1 MENKLLWG
9 EIGNRFVTNRR
20 DGVEELWKKVDVDG
34 WRSERTWAM
43 NWEGKIRILMLIM
56 IG

>member
-34 WRSERTWAM
+34 WRSERT
-43 NWEGKIRILMLIM
+43 
-56 IG
+56 